1 MTQAI
6 KDEALPY
13 TSPPSIVATAISH
26 SDNSGLISLCPR
38 EHWMKNVVRPI
49 DSFELE
55 IGNKISPYPHYP
67 GPIHNIGGLH
77 LGSHC
82 RIPGVQPLTQTILHH
97 YTSPQARSSLTQYCF
112 DYGNT
117 RFPPKCNCDEKY
129 DCNCQGRRC
138 GTRTGNCSSTCG
150 SCNHNSNVIFY

>member
-6 KDEALPY
+6 KDALPY
-13 TSPPSIVATAISH
+13 TLQQSRPS
-26 SDNSGLISLCPR
+26 SLCPK
-38 EHWMKNVVRPI
+38 EYWMKNVVCPI

-55 IGNKISPYPHYP
+55 IANKISPHPHYP
-67 GPIHNIGGLH
+67 GPIHNIGGPR
-77 LGSHC
+77 LGSCC

-97 YTSPQARSSLTQYCF
+97 YTSPQTSSLTQYCF

-129 DCNCQGRRC
+129 DCNCHTRSTRGRRC
-138 GTRTGNCSSTCG
+138 ASQTGNCSSTCG